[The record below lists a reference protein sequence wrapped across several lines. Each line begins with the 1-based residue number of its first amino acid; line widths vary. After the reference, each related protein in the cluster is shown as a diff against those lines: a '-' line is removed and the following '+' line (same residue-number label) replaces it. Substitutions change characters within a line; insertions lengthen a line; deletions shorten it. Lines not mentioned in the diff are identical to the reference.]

1 MSDSG
6 KKKDSFKVNDIIGF
20 TAPSGD
26 EYKFEV
32 MHVDP
37 NAEEFGDKKYY
48 ASSRMVLGNGK
59 LSPTGT
65 IIRLSSLNENDLRDE
80 AISVHEQI
88 LKSKQQNMEEIK
100 IMAKEMGVL
109 DVDGEFK
116 MGRHKIFGGRRT
128 RKKRRM
134 KKGGNKNEEIAD
146 GKFSVTSEDGK
157 IASNKMN
164 FATKKE
170 YFSWLKERPGIWR
183 TGFHFRYAFNKN
195 KLISNWDSDPE
206 IDDGTKEWYYHLRN
220 NMVQQHRIFLMKE
233 AKGKENYN
241 KMIPIIR
248 YEEKNED
255 GTFDIFD
262 FRMVPEH
269 FQFDRCSGRFSGTI
283 DSKKVKYI
291 NTSLVNKGKLYSG
304 QPCERKMMRS
314 ACEQYYSCINKKCE
328 REKPKATYTKSRMSQ
343 TNVRKWVNK
352 GDLPFTGADYVGF
365 NLPVNL
371 KSTYIPAPPD
381 TTYGDNNY
389 TPSIIASSSDFNKP
403 NSGGKKKKRRR
414 KSTKKKRKRRRTK
427 KKRRRTKKR
436 RRRR

>member
-26 EYKFEV
+26 KYKLEV

-48 ASSRMVLGNGK
+48 ASSRMVLGDGK
-59 LSPTGT
+59 LSPTAS
-65 IIRLSSLNENDLRDE
+65 IIRLSSLNGNVLRDE

-100 IMAKEMGVL
+100 KMAKEMSTT
-109 DVDGEFK
+109 GEFK
-116 MGRHKIFGGRRT
+116 MGDVKIFGGRRT

-134 KKGGNKNEEIAD
+134 KKGGNKNDEIAD
-146 GKFSVTSEDGK
+146 GKFSITSADGK

-183 TGFHFRYAFNKN
+183 TGFHFRFAFQEN
-195 KLISNWDSDPE
+195 KLINERWAKME
-206 IDDGTKEWYYHLRN
+206 VDDGTKEWYHHLRN
-220 NMVQQHRIFLMKE
+220 NMVQQHRIFLIKE
-233 AKGKENYN
+233 ARGQIKNE
-241 KMIPIIR
+241 MIPIIR
-248 YEEKNED
+248 YEEKNGD

-283 DSKKVKYI
+283 DANRVKYI

-304 QPCERKMMRS
+304 QPCERKVMGS
-314 ACEQYYSCINKKCE
+314 NCEQYYSCINKKCV
-328 REKPKATYTKSRMSQ
+328 RENPKAKYTKSRMKV
-343 TNVRKWVNK
+343 TNVKKRV
-352 GDLPFTGADYVGF
+352 GRGELPLTGADYVGF
-365 NLPVNL
+365 KLPPHL
-371 KSTYIPAPPD
+371 KKTYIPASPD
-381 TTYGDNNY
+381 TTYDDNNY

-403 NSGGKKKKRRR
+403 DSGGKKKKRRR
-414 KSTKKKRKRRRTK
+414 KKTKKKRRRKKTKKKRRRTK
-427 KKRRRTKKR
+427 KKRRRR
-436 RRRR
+436 